1 MNKELQNMRDELIAM
16 AEAEAT
22 KLYRLARNLQ
32 KRNGSAETIRK
43 IREEAGQL
51 HMCAYPERLLA
62 WDAKYKYEFAF
73 RC

>member
-1 MNKELQNMRDELIAM
+1 MNKELRKMRDELIEM

-32 KRNGSAETIRK
+32 KRDGSPETIRK

-51 HMCAYPERLLA
+51 HMCAYPERLLSWNA
-62 WDAKYKYEFAF
+62 RYNFDFAF
-73 RC
+73 RF